1 MIPTKNSNSPKINLR
16 VLEIR
21 RQFVNYVLNLAV
33 LEVYLLHNNSKRNQI
48 ENISLLHFS
57 SPIRL
62 TQCKKSGIHL

>member
-48 ENISLLHFS
+48 ENIS
-57 SPIRL
+57 
-62 TQCKKSGIHL
+62 